1 MKHAKLEIL
10 GLILALI
17 GAVITLIQVFSPPPE
32 HLDSLDCE
40 VIIDGSQGCE
50 IIED

>member
-10 GLILALI
+10 GLILAII
-17 GAVITLIQVFSPPPE
+17 GAIITCIQVFSPPPE
-32 HLDSLDCE
+32 QLDSIDCE
-40 VIIDGSQGCE
+40 IIIDGSQGCE